1 MILNERIIFMDAIKE
16 FLADF
21 NWITVMIRIL
31 LAAIAGGVVGVER
44 GLHGRAAGMRTHM
57 MVCIGSAL
65 TTLLGVYNVEVLGVT
80 WADPMRVGAQVI
92 SGVGFLGA
100 GTILLKRGSSQISGL
115 TTAAGLWATAVIGLA
130 MGVGF
135 YEGALL
141 TTCAVLVAFTI
152 VAHLESRMSSKRQR
166 LFVYLELDS
175 VGVVTE
181 ISDHI
186 KEKYHATELQVT
198 PARSGTTGYVGLEA
212 LIKISPKITVDEKI
226 KDLESIDHVVF
237 ALYVN

>member
-1 MILNERIIFMDAIKE
+1 MGAIGE

-21 NWITVMIRIL
+21 NWVTVLIRIV
-31 LAAIAGGVVGVER
+31 LAAIAGGIVGVER

-80 WADPMRVGAQVI
+80 WADPMRIGAQVI

-100 GTILLKRGSSQISGL
+100 GTILLKRGSLQISGL

-141 TTCAVLVAFTI
+141 TTAAVLMAFTV
-152 VAHLESRMSSKRQR
+152 VAHLESTMGRKRQR
-166 LFVYLELDS
+166 LFVYLELNS
-175 VGVVTE
+175 VDWVAEVSDLIKQRYDAIE
-181 ISDHI
+181 I
-186 KEKYHATELQVT
+186 QVT
-198 PARSGTTGYVGLEA
+198 PARSGTTGNVGVEA
-212 LIKISPKITVDEKI
+212 LIKTQPKET
-226 KDLESIDHVVF
+226 LEDKLHELQDIDHVIF